1 MSENDAS
8 QGIRGE
14 DNCNKNLAVEHINK
28 IISELNNL
36 ITDIN
41 SNIDSVQAAETLE
54 ALNLIKDD
62 LCGLPQVLYQKEFI
76 TDNITPL
83 LATIE
88 LLSRTGLNLSTS
100 VSVLTN
106 STIVPRKKGKI
117 KDTIHTI
124 YSINEEC
131 EDLYKVLKE
140 WLKLLTINSS
150 KITD

>member
-1 MSENDAS
+1 MSENYAS

-41 SNIDSVQAAETLE
+41 SNTDSVQAAETLE
-54 ALNLIKDD
+54 TLNLIKAD
-62 LCGLPQVLYQKEFI
+62 LCRLQKVLYQKEFI

-124 YSINEEC
+124 YSINQEC
-131 EDLYKVLKE
+131 EGLYKVLKE
-140 WLKLLTINSS
+140 LLKLLTINSS
-150 KITD
+150 RIAD